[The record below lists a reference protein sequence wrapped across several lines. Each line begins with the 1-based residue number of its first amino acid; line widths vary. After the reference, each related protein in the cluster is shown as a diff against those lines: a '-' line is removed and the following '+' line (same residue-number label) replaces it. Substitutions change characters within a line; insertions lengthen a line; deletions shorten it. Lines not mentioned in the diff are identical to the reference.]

1 MFLSYVF
8 IIAKNNEGEGDLN
21 HKENKGNEDTRPLS

>member
-21 HKENKGNEDTRPLS
+21 HKENKGNEDTCPLS

>member
-8 IIAKNNEGEGDLN
+8 IIANNNEGEGDLN
-21 HKENKGNEDTRPLS
+21 HKETEGNEDTRPLS

>member
-8 IIAKNNEGEGDLN
+8 IIAKNNEDEGDLN
-21 HKENKGNEDTRPLS
+21 QKENEGNEDTCPLS

>member
-8 IIAKNNEGEGDLN
+8 IIANNNEGEGDLN
-21 HKENKGNEDTRPLS
+21 HKENEGNEE